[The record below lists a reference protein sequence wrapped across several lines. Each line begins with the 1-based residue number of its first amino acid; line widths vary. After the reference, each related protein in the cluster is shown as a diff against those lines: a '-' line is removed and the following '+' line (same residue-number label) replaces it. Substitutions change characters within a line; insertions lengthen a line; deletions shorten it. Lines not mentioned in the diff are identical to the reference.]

1 VNRHRLDLDAI
12 TAEWNAGQNDEMDE
26 YIPAL
31 VDELRSLRLAFEDGY
46 ALSTWAASIKWSDRA
61 TNTQEWL
68 DGLRK
73 RIENVQAHGEKP

>member
-12 TAEWNAGQNDEMDE
+12 KTEWNGGADEMDE

-31 VDELRSLRLAFEDGY
+31 VDELYSLRLAFADGY
-46 ALSTWAASIKWSDRA
+46 ALSTWAASIKWNDRD

-68 DGLRK
+68 DGLRE
-73 RIENVQAHGEKP
+73 RIERVQAHGEKP